1 MQLSHAFNPRRIAR
15 SLVTVLVITLVQS
28 VVPVVVAPIVTA
40 PKAEAV
46 DIPYANATTGTDVVV
61 PAGVFSIT
69 LTARGAAGGSGGAD
83 ASAGT
88 AGTNVGYASGTF
100 AVTPGDRISLYPGGA
115 GGTGASGAQ
124 NSGGGTAGTASL
136 STVSNR
142 TASFKFNG
150 TYSDIAYLGGGTG
163 GNAGSVGTSGSG
175 GGGGAASMVA
185 INDNVALVAAG
196 GGGGAGGSG
205 PGAQQWNG
213 TYVAHT
219 ASRGA
224 DGLFGGGCGNSDG
237 GGTGAG
243 GGGWQGGAAGVL
255 DRPGGTGEC
264 RAWAG
269 SPGAN
274 FVWTSGT
281 STSSSYSTANGAG
294 FVSYVFNYSTTTACP
309 TTSDVVDIYTVVK
322 VATLASCTWSVPANV
337 STVDLFLVGGG
348 GGGAGDAGPGGNG
361 GFATSR
367 SAIAV
372 IPSSTVTLK
381 VGYGGAG
388 SNWGLSQAYSGDAT
402 TVQTST
408 GATYSALGGAT
419 GVNGPSVSA
428 ATPTTAPNGSFAGG
442 MGGNGPGCF
451 NVGGAGNRG
460 VSNYF
465 YGTLNTYS
473 GGGGAGTCPNGAATT
488 PAASVDGGGQGGYA
502 SSSTVNQPGTSGENN
517 RGGGGG
523 GGTASGTGM
532 KLPGGKGGSGV
543 ILIRY
548 ATNSANAFPAS
559 LVSAVSARWSAGDMQ
574 VLDGAR
580 EGWMDSFGTNATI
593 PTGNFTGAPS
603 ITIRGTT
610 DGGSSTRSSKSLVT
624 VSGTPSDQITL
635 ANLPTNYTMFNV
647 ARYRTTGSKGRL
659 ITTNGGN
666 WLSGFHG
673 GRAGVAHHNWW
684 LTPAATNVPSAVG
697 WVLSTDQM
705 KLYRA
710 DGVDVSYVDN
720 GTQNAQSTSTGFG
733 INNSNYAE
741 KSDFDVAD
749 VLVFNR
755 QLNNGEIRAME
766 LYLSRVYGLTLN
778 STASSAE
785 TDTAATL
792 DTSMQLIGPSGYG
805 GVLNDTFTIQT
816 WVNPAT
822 YCATGLCMFIAKE
835 GTVLFG
841 MHAGT
846 LRFALWGK
854 TVGGWVWTDTLVK
867 IPTNE
872 WHHVA
877 MVKQFT
883 GDAGGSLLFYLDGRL
898 VHTVAGSPYAS
909 GTYYNSTSSSYAVND
924 NDDNYI
930 YVGGRSISDQRH
942 VGQIDE
948 VKIWRASRTS
958 AQIQSDMHSNETT
971 TATLQYY
978 WDFNRAAGSSTDRI
992 PNLATNGVPR
1002 GDLSISGTPTYT
1014 DVKVTTIVG
1023 PYTTLTFP
1031 RSYINQVGGWR
1042 VPDSVTTTSILV
1054 VGGGGGGGGAY
1065 TADLAGG
1072 AGGGG
1077 GGGVFAPA
1085 TPINLTNN
1093 RIVPV
1098 VVGAGGVGG
1107 PASATRE
1114 GGAGTPG
1121 QTSYFANLSAGGGG
1135 GGGNVSSANVNG
1147 LSGTSG
1153 GGGGGA
1159 SNYYNAYNAGTGGLS
1174 QITTFAGETYEGF
1187 GGGNGAVYVAGS
1199 SAIGDAGAGGGASTS
1214 ATRTAIGGG
1223 ISSPLSGTSTAYG
1236 RGGGARGVTGWSF
1249 AAVPANLGTGG
1260 SGQYNSSAPGG
1271 NGSSGVVIVRWIT
1284 ALKPTYTPPTN
1295 AYLNV
1300 GMTETF
1306 TTNVAQDSATAMLT
1320 RNFRWESTT
1329 AGAGGPFTAIK
1340 QGTGAN
1346 NASFSWVPTDTSTSG
1361 SQFLYRVVVTDS
1373 DSYGLFIVD
1382 TSTAVFAT
1390 INPALAFSGSTTNIR
1405 KTINLSRN
1413 ETFTVRLGT
1422 PSYRFTLTPTIR
1434 GISIETSTATTV
1446 VLKISETASVGTYLA
1461 TLTAFDSV
1469 SASVSIPL
1477 SVTISA
1483 PPSIT
1488 ANGEIVKE
1496 GQLLNLDASN
1506 RWAVAGMDGVATTGL
1521 LWKDMS
1527 GNQRDARTDNPS
1539 AINGA
1544 SCKAPVFS
1552 SDFSGYFTFNGS
1564 NTCYYTDYLGSQF
1577 TSSYTL
1583 EAWVRLSS
1591 NSIPNGTQILGQMYD
1606 TSGEQIS
1613 IVMGDLDRNDGKIYV
1628 GFWSGNGWRFANFGI
1643 TPVANT
1649 WMHIV
1654 GTYDGNTLSTYLNGQ
1669 LLGSGTYN
1677 VYGTRNNKGFFIGK
1691 RWDGGYF
1698 YTGGIGEVR
1707 AYDSTL
1713 GASQVLQNFNAT
1725 KDRYATTNIN
1735 QVKPS
1740 QKYGSVTLESFTVT
1754 SGGDTETVS
1763 FAVGNRAGITWD
1775 TTSTPSQIR
1784 LTVQETL
1791 TPGIYFDTITVTDN
1805 FAQSTNLPIR
1815 FTVTKADTITIFID
1829 TPTALNY
1836 TGNRALFTP
1845 AVKAIGAVG
1854 LESGTAISTTV
1865 RFKPAGT
1872 TCATGGYCRIGDLGP
1887 GGGIVFIDTSTTSSD
1902 GRIYEVA
1909 PQNWSG
1915 SDDLT
1920 TVATYCSNNN
1930 SNIGATQVG
1939 IGWGETNTNLA
1950 KSSCLGGAV
1959 ARVNNFNLSNNT
1971 GYSDWFIPSKNE
1983 AIELAKIPAAAGLLD
1998 IGNNWNVGN
2007 WGYWASTEVSSSVM
2021 WAISHTGPSFN
2032 GNGNVA
2038 KSEATKN
2045 MVRPVR
2051 AFRACWAIDTC
2062 TALLAT
2068 ETPTA
2073 AGIYVISP
2081 TSGAGAATL
2090 ADRYS
2095 SVRYLESRMTIN
2107 RIAQRAQV
2115 IPFVNVNFPETFTV
2129 NVIDGSGNGAV
2140 TYTATNGTATGCAFD
2155 YKKLYSTT
2163 QGTCTVTVVK
2173 AGDRNYLPDTT
2184 TVGMLLLS
2192 FALNQPSAGVGSGP
2206 NIALSGITSV
2216 TLDPNVAPT
2225 ISSLSTLTAQAG
2237 VTSLVIT
2244 GAGFDSANLAGI
2256 TVKFWRNVVAS
2267 GFTVNAQNTQIT
2279 VTVPAGATTG
2289 KVTVTTP
2296 NGQAVS
2302 EFALTITP

>member
-1 MQLSHAFNPRRIAR
+1 MQLSQAFNPRRIAR
-15 SLVTVLVITLVQS
+15 SLVTVLVVTLLQS
-28 VVPVVVAPIVTA
+28 IVPVVVAPVITT
-40 PKAEAV
+40 PKAKAV
-46 DIPYANATTGTDVVV
+46 DVPYANATTGTDVVV

-69 LTARGAAGGSGGAD
+69 FTARGAAGGSGGAD

-88 AGTNVGYASGTF
+88 SGTNVGYASGTF

-115 GGTGASGAQ
+115 GGNGASSAS
-124 NSGGGTAGTASL
+124 NSGGGTAGAPSL
-136 STVSNR
+136 TNYAGR
-142 TASFKFNG
+142 AASFKFNG
-150 TYSDIAYLGGGTG
+150 TYSDIALLGGGTG
-163 GNAGSVGTSGSG
+163 GNAGAGGSSGSG

-205 PGAQQWNG
+205 PGAQSWNG

-224 DGLFGGGCGNSDG
+224 DGIYGGGCGNTDG

-281 STSSSYSTANGAG
+281 STSSSYTTANGAG
-294 FVSYVFNYSTTTACP
+294 FISYVFNYSTTTACP

-322 VATLASCTWSVPANV
+322 VTTLASCTWSVPANV

-372 IPSSTVTLK
+372 APNSTMTLK

-388 SNWGLSQAYSGDAT
+388 SNWGWGQAYSGDVT

-419 GVNGPSVSA
+419 GLNDPSGAA

-451 NVGGAGNRG
+451 NVGGAGKRG
-460 VSNYF
+460 ISNYF

-473 GGGGAGTCPNGAATT
+473 GGGGAGSCPNGSATT

-502 SSSTVNQPGTSGENN
+502 SSSSVNQPGTNGADN

-523 GGTASGTGM
+523 GGTATGTGM

-548 ATNSANAFPAS
+548 ATDAANAFPTSLAS
-559 LVSAVSARWSAGDMQ
+559 SVSARWSAGDMQ
-574 VLDGAR
+574 VLDSAR

-603 ITIRGTT
+603 ITTRATI
-610 DGGSSTRSSKSLVT
+610 DSGSPTRSSKALLTVT
-624 VSGTPSDQITL
+624 GTTTDNITL
-635 ANLPTNYTMFNV
+635 ANLPSNYTMFNI

-673 GRAGVAHHNWW
+673 GRAGLTHHNWW
-684 LTPAATNVPSAVG
+684 LTPEATNVPSAVG
-697 WVLSTDQM
+697 WVLSTDQV

-710 DGVDVSYVDN
+710 DGLDVSYVDN
-720 GTQNAQSTSTGFG
+720 GAQNNQSTSTGFG
-733 INNSNYAE
+733 INNSNYNE

-749 VLVFNR
+749 ILVFNR

-766 LYLSRVYGLTLN
+766 IYLARVYGLTLN
-778 STASSAE
+778 SSATSAE

-805 GVLNDTFTIQT
+805 GVLNDTFTIQA

-822 YCATGLCMFIAKE
+822 YCATGLCQFVAKE

-854 TVGGWVWTDTLVK
+854 TVGGWSWTDTLVK
-867 IPTNE
+867 VPSNE

-877 MVKQFT
+877 MVKQFA

-898 VHTVAGSPYAS
+898 VHTVTGSPYAS

-930 YVGGRSISDQRH
+930 YVGGRSIADQRL

-948 VKIWRASRTS
+948 VKIWRAARTVT
-958 AQIQSDMHSNETT
+958 QIQSDMHSNETT
-971 TATLQYY
+971 TAALQYY
-978 WDFNRAAGSSTDRI
+978 WDFNRAVGSSTVRI

-1002 GDLSISGTPTYT
+1002 GDLSISGTPTYA
-1014 DVKVTTIVG
+1014 DVKVTTTVG

-1031 RSYINQVGGWR
+1031 RTYINQFGGWR

-1054 VGGGGGGGGAY
+1054 VGGGGGGGGAF
-1065 TADLAGG
+1065 TGDLAGG

-1187 GGGNGAVYVAGS
+1187 SGGNGAVYVAGS
-1199 SAIGDAGAGGGASTS
+1199 SATGDAGAGGGASTS

-1284 ALKPTYTPPTN
+1284 ALKPTFTPPTN
-1295 AYLNV
+1295 ALLNV

-1306 TTNVAQDSATAMLT
+1306 TTNVAQDSATVMLT

-1329 AGAGGPFTAIK
+1329 AGANGTFTTIK
-1340 QGTGAN
+1340 QGTGAG
-1346 NASFSWVPTDTSTSG
+1346 NAAFSWVPTDTSTSG
-1361 SQFLYRVVVTDS
+1361 SQYLYRVVVTDS

-1382 TSTAVFAT
+1382 TSTPVFAV
-1390 INPALAFSGSTTNIR
+1390 INRTLAMTGPTSI
-1405 KTINLSRN
+1405 KKQINVARN
-1413 ETFTVRLGT
+1413 ETFTISHGT
-1422 PSYRFTLTPTIR
+1422 PSYRFTLTPTIP
-1434 GISIETSTATTV
+1434 GITLDTSTVGTT
-1446 VLKISETASVGTYLA
+1446 LLRISDTASAGTYLE
-1461 TLTAFDSV
+1461 TLTVTDSV
-1469 SASVSIPL
+1469 SASVTIPL
-1477 SVTISA
+1477 SITISA
-1483 PPSIT
+1483 PPSLV
-1488 ANGEIVKE
+1488 NSGEIV
-1496 GQLLNLDASN
+1496 D
-1506 RWAVAGMDGVATTGL
+1506 TGL
-1521 LWKDMS
+1521 EFNIDMANTASYSRATGTISDISGTKKVVTINGGSTFNEDFS
-1527 GNQRDARTDNPS
+1527 GNLKLSNTQHISATGFRTLSSFTIEAYINLRSIGSDQVCVFGSEQNPTNVPYFLCIDS
-1539 AINGA
+1539 GRTVFTGFYNGQWTYKRTTQTLTLGSWTHLVGVFDSTTSGTKMELYINGA
-1544 SCKAPVFS
+1544 VTTLSDSAQNAGLIPPSAS
-1552 SDFSGYFTFNGS
+1552 SDKIFINKWF
-1564 NTCYYTDYLGSQF
+1564 YT
-1577 TSSYTL
+1577 TSSPTSAMDIGL
-1583 EAWVRLSS
+1583 VRLYRVPLS
-1591 NSIPNGTQILGQMYD
+1591 
-1606 TSGEQIS
+1606 
-1613 IVMGDLDRNDGKIYV
+1613 
-1628 GFWSGNGWRFANFGI
+1628 FA
-1643 TPVANT
+1643 
-1649 WMHIV
+1649 
-1654 GTYDGNTLSTYLNGQ
+1654 
-1669 LLGSGTYN
+1669 
-1677 VYGTRNNKGFFIGK
+1677 
-1691 RWDGGYF
+1691 
-1698 YTGGIGEVR
+1698 
-1707 AYDSTL
+1707 
-1713 GASQVLQNFNAT
+1713 QVQQNYNAT
-1725 KDRYATTNIN
+1725 KDRFATANIN
-1735 QVKPS
+1735 QIKPT
-1740 QKYGSVTLESFTVT
+1740 QKYGTITLESFTVT

-1763 FAVGNRAGITWD
+1763 FAVGNRAGIAWD
-1775 TTSTPSQIR
+1775 TTSTPGQIR
-1784 LTVQETL
+1784 LTVHETL

-1836 TGNRALFTP
+1836 SGSQALFT
-1845 AVKAIGAVG
+1845 ATTRTIGAVG
-1854 LESGTAISTTV
+1854 LESGTAISTTL

-1872 TCATGGYCRIGDLGP
+1872 TCATGGYCRVGDIGP
-1887 GGGIVFIDTSTTSSD
+1887 GGGIVFIDTSTASSD

-1915 SDDLT
+1915 SDDLS
-1920 TVATYCSNNN
+1920 TVGTFCSNN
-1930 SNIGATQVG
+1930 SSTIGSTQIG

-1950 KSSCLGGAV
+1950 KTACLGGAV
-1959 ARVNNFNLSNNT
+1959 GRVNTFNSSNTT
-1971 GYSDWFIPSKNE
+1971 GYSDWFIPSRNE
-1983 AIELAKIPAAAGLLD
+1983 GIELAKVAATAGLLN
-1998 IGNNWNVGN
+1998 IGSNWSTGN
-2007 WGYWASTEVSSSVM
+2007 WGYWGSTEVNSSTMS
-2021 WAISHTGPSFN
+2021 AIGHVGPLFN
-2032 GNGNVA
+2032 GTSNVL

-2051 AFRACWAIDTC
+2051 AFRPCWAIDTC
-2062 TALLAT
+2062 TALLTT

-2081 TSGAGAATL
+2081 TSGASAAKL

-2095 SVRYLESRMTIN
+2095 SVRYIESRMTIN
-2107 RIAQRAQV
+2107 RIAQRPQV
-2115 IPFVNVNFPETFTV
+2115 IPFINVNFPDTFTV
-2129 NVIDGSGNGAV
+2129 NVIEGNGNGAV
-2140 TYTATNGTATGCAFD
+2140 TYSATNGTASGCAFD
-2155 YKKLYSTT
+2155 YKKLYSIT

-2184 TVGMLLLS
+2184 TAGMLLLE
-2192 FALNQPSAGVGSGP
+2192 FVLNQPSPGVGSGP
-2206 NIALSGITSV
+2206 NIALSGQTSV

-2225 ISSLSTLTAQAG
+2225 ISSLSTYTAQAG
-2237 VTSLVIT
+2237 VTTLVIT
-2244 GAGFDSANLAGI
+2244 GAGFDSTNLAGI
-2256 TVKFWRNVVAS
+2256 TVKFWRNIVAS
-2267 GFTVNAQNTQIT
+2267 GFTVNAQNSQIT

-2289 KVTVTTP
+2289 KVIVTTP